1 MSQLTFAQIEQ
12 LWVANGG
19 SPTWAP
25 TMAAVA
31 IVESGGN
38 TAVIND
44 DPGTGDYSVGLWQ
57 INYYG
62 DLLQSRTAEFGSPAN
77 LQADPNAQAT
87 AAISLLGTGAGIT
100 NWEGDAVGKQ
110 VLGLG
115 APLTQQQAAYYS
127 ELQGAGGSG
136 GVATTAAGVA
146 GVGAEAQ
153 EGPRWLGLLNPTR
166 CVFPPGGWNLP
177 SILGGSEIC
186 FVDAIAARKIK
197 GYTIM
202 TVGAGGLLLGLVL
215 VVAIGFKRG
224 ANTAP
229 GRTALQLGSLA
240 PGPVGTVSR
249 AAGGRRPARPSQGAA
264 RTARGARTAVDA
276 DQDAYE
282 QGRRQA
288 IRRTARESEY
298 SRMTG
303 AQKRASD
310 ERERQEGFA
319 GR

>member
-1 MSQLTFAQIEQ
+1 
-12 LWVANGG
+12 
-19 SPTWAP
+19 
-25 TMAAVA
+25 MAAVA

-38 TAVIND
+38 TGALND

-62 DLLQSRTAEFGSPAN
+62 DLLQPRTAEFGSPAN
-77 LQADPNAQAT
+77 LQADPNAQAA
-87 AAISLLGTGAGIT
+87 AAISLLGNGAGIT
-100 NWEGDAVGKQ
+100 NWEGDAAGKQ
-110 VLGLG
+110 ALNNGG
-115 APLTQQQAAYYS
+115 PLTQQQAAYYA

-136 GVATTAAGVA
+136 GVPTTAAGVA

-153 EGPRWLGLLNPTR
+153 EGPRWLGLLNPGR
-166 CVFPPGGWNLP
+166 CIFPPNGINLP
-177 SILGGSEIC
+177 SVLGGSEIC
-186 FVDAIAARKIK
+186 IVDAIAARKIK

-202 TVGAGGLLLGLVL
+202 AIGGAGVLLGLVV

-224 ANTAP
+224 ANTTA
-229 GRTALQLGSLA
+229 GRTALGIGSVV

-249 AAGGRRPARPSQGAA
+249 VAKGGGGRRASPRPARAASSATGA
-264 RTARGARTAVDA
+264 VNA
-276 DQDAYE
+276 DQEAYE

-310 ERERQEGFA
+310 ARERQEGFP